1 MFITRTRLFFFAFL
15 KNPAGEPD
23 LPKKLRFSAPTD
35 LTVKSR
41 PKSGGSGSATLH
53 RNGLSIAVLEY
64 YFQQSNAELVLGP
77 VPVPILKYRIWKH
90 SRYRYIITD
99 FYPCVGKQMEY
110 YNIVDIGA

>member
-15 KNPAGEPD
+15 KNPAGEPE

-64 YFQQSNAELVLGP
+64 YFQQSNAELVLVP
-77 VPVPILKYRIWKH
+77 VPVPILIY
-90 SRYRYIITD
+90 
-99 FYPCVGKQMEY
+99 METQ
-110 YNIVDIGA
+110 